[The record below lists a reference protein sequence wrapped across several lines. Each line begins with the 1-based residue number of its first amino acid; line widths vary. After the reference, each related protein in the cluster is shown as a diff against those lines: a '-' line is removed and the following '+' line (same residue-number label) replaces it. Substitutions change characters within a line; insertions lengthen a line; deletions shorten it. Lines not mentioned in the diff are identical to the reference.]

1 MGGSKAKTKHMSK
14 PFMPLTAFP
23 VALCLP
29 QVMDST
35 ISHIETKYGSALNY
49 MRMIGLTAAELAA
62 ITENLTQPRLPLPAA
77 GAPAGV
83 ACREHQD

>member
-1 MGGSKAKTKHMSK
+1 
-14 PFMPLTAFP
+14 
-23 VALCLP
+23 
-29 QVMDST
+29 MDST